1 MPKPRVLL
9 IEDDFDVSEM
19 LNIYFSSQGFEIF
32 NAHMGRDGIQMAR
45 AKSPNLILLDL
56 MLPDMDGFSVCKAL
70 RTATLT
76 RFIPIIFLTQRD
88 RRADKVAGL
97 ELGADD
103 YITKP
108 FDIEELKLR
117 VQGSLRRAMRDS
129 LTDPRTGLPREPLL
143 RDAEAAILAK
153 GVCWRLNVSVSGLDS
168 FRDQYGFIAA
178 DELLSFIGH
187 KIVETISTYG
197 TSEDFAAMRD
207 DSHYV
212 IITRSEAS
220 ERFAN
225 NLALLLQDGAR
236 KYYNFTDLTRGE
248 APVGKRATDA
258 PLMPLTVHV
267 TRSPMGTAAPS
278 AESTSSEANS
288 TGSSPAS
295 VG

>member
-32 NAHMGRDGIQMAR
+32 NAHTGRDGIQMAR

-129 LTDPRTGLPREPLL
+129 LTDPRTGLPKEPLL
-143 RDAEAAILAK
+143 RDAEAAMMAK
-153 GVCWRLNVSVSGLDS
+153 GDCWRLNISLSGLDS

-178 DELLSFIGH
+178 DELLAFVGY
-187 KIVETISTYG
+187 TIAEAVSVYG
-197 TSEDFAAMRD
+197 TADDFAAMRD
-207 DSHYV
+207 EAHYV

-220 ERFAN
+220 ERFAHT
-225 NLALLLQDGAR
+225 LSLLLQEGAR
-236 KYYNFTDLTRGE
+236 KYYNFADLS
-248 APVGKRATDA
+248 RAETA
-258 PLMPLTVHV
+258 ARSAASVSPLTVQI
-267 TRSPMGTAAPS
+267 TRSPMGSAAPS
-278 AESTSSEANS
+278 GESMPSEAASSADSPTAS
-288 TGSSPAS
+288 TGS
-295 VG
+295 